1 MSAYH
6 LPGLEALVFVRL
18 PGMGFDRFER
28 FLSGEAGVVAAWHV
42 VGDVD
47 LVVRVR
53 CQDLADLEELVD
65 RMRADGAASSTSV
78 HLVLRQAN
86 VAASHLAGEP
96 DGDTRPMS
104 DSPAARRVDCS
115 VATLFGRTTHAE
127 SVPSIVVGRHND
139 SDDVII
145 PAIQLPAD
153 TRPGDLLAVAGTG
166 AYHHS

>member
-86 VAASHLAGEP
+86 VAATHLTATHPTASHLAGSQLAASHLAGEP
-96 DGDTRPMS
+96 DEDTRPMS
-104 DSPAARRVDCS
+104 DSPA
-115 VATLFGRTTHAE
+115 
-127 SVPSIVVGRHND
+127 
-139 SDDVII
+139 
-145 PAIQLPAD
+145 
-153 TRPGDLLAVAGTG
+153 
-166 AYHHS
+166 